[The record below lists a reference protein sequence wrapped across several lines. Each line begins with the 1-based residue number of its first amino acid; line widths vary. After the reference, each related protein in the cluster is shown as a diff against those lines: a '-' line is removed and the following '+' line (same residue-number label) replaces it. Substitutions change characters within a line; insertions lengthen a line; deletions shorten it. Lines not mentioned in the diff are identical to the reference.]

1 MFDGTYTGERT
12 ITGESAPFLVDI
24 GMMSRKIKDGKFS
37 YAYDKILNAVLMPE
51 ISQDGSFDLHLP
63 YGRGKTARIKGH
75 ISAGNLVADV
85 EGDRFGHHLSLR
97 KN

>member
-1 MFDGTYTGERT
+1 
-12 ITGESAPFLVDI
+12 
-24 GMMSRKIKDGKFS
+24 MSIKIKDGKFS
-37 YAYDKILNAVLMPE
+37 YTYNKTLNAVLIPE

-63 YGRGKTARIKGH
+63 CGQGKTARIKGH

-85 EGDRFGHHLSLR
+85 EGDRCGHHLSLK